1 MSNILEIRNLVSG
14 YVSGVDILHGVC
26 LDLKCGEAVGVL
38 GLNGSGKSTLG
49 KSIIGLTPFR
59 KGEVVYKGRNITDMS
74 TDRLAKDG
82 VRIMHQGGLVF
93 STLTVWDNLT
103 VACGGNPKSLI
114 AGLSTFIPILG
125 NEEKWMKKM
134 MADKLSGG
142 QRHQLALA
150 MTLATNPSLVI
161 LDEPSAG
168 LSPKAVD
175 EMYVMLTEMREK
187 MGLSMILIEQN
198 ISKAIGFCDRCLLIS
213 QGKVEKEFTSKNIIE
228 IERVMFSSVKM

>member
-14 YVSGVDILHGVC
+14 YVPGVDILHGIY
-26 LDLKCGEAVGVL
+26 LNLKCGEAVGIL

-49 KSIIGLTPFR
+49 RSIVGLTPFR
-59 KGEVVYKGRNITDMS
+59 KGEIVYKGQDITGMS
-74 TDRLAKDG
+74 TDTLAKEG

-93 STLTVWDNLT
+93 PVLTVWDNLA
-103 VACGGNPKSLI
+103 VACGGSPESLI
-114 AGLSTFIPILG
+114 ARLSDFIPILG
-125 NEEKWMKKM
+125 CEEKWMKKM

-150 MTLATNPSLVI
+150 MTLATDPSLVV

-175 EMYVMLTEMREK
+175 EMYVMLTKMQEK
-187 MGLSMILIEQN
+187 MGLSIILIEQN
-198 ISKAIGFCDRCLLIS
+198 ISKAIGFCDRCLLIN
-213 QGKVEKEFTSKNIIE
+213 QGKVEKEFTSKE
-228 IERVMFSSVKM
+228 ITEVEKVMFSSVKM

>member
-1 MSNILEIRNLVSG
+1 
-14 YVSGVDILHGVC
+14 
-26 LDLKCGEAVGVL
+26 
-38 GLNGSGKSTLG
+38 
-49 KSIIGLTPFR
+49 
-59 KGEVVYKGRNITDMS
+59 
-74 TDRLAKDG
+74 
-82 VRIMHQGGLVF
+82 
-93 STLTVWDNLT
+93 
-103 VACGGNPKSLI
+103 
-114 AGLSTFIPILG
+114 
-125 NEEKWMKKM
+125 MKKM

-150 MTLATNPSLVI
+150 MTLATNPSLLI